1 MSEHDVIVVGAGV
14 AGLRAAG
21 LLVDAGQDVVVLEAR
36 DRIGGRLDAV
46 ATEHGALDL
55 GATWFWFN
63 EQRVISLV
71 RDAGLDA
78 FQQHLDGDTML
89 QHPEA
94 GIRRL
99 DGNQLDGPSGR
110 LRHGMHALAVHLA
123 EHLPS
128 GVVRTGVEVRS
139 ISRVPDGLEVV
150 AGDETLT
157 ARHVVLA
164 VPPAL
169 ATRTIEFADLEPE
182 AAAVAA
188 MTPVWMGATVKVVV
202 QYQAPFW
209 RTDGLAGAGFSYVG
223 PLREIH
229 DMSGPDGQPAA
240 LFGFASPGPDQPT
253 PSVDEVLAQ
262 LVAMFGPNAG
272 APAAVHVADWRAEPH
287 TSPSDVHDLT
297 EYGTYGHAVYQQ
309 PSMGGRLHWA
319 STETSAEAPGHVE
332 GALAAAE
339 RAAHQILE
347 TTTDTRTTGARP

>member
-21 LLVDAGQDVVVLEAR
+21 LLVDAGRDVVVLEAR

-78 FQQHLDGDTML
+78 FPQHLDGDTML

-123 EHLPS
+123 EQLPT
-128 GVVRTGVEVRS
+128 GVVRTSVAVQS
-139 ISRVPDGLEVV
+139 IRRVPDRLEIV

-169 ATRTIEFADLEPE
+169 ATRAIELADLEPE
-182 AAAVAA
+182 ITAVAA

-202 QYQAPFW
+202 QYQTPFW
-209 RTDGLAGAGFSYVG
+209 RADGLAGAGFSYIG

-240 LFGFASPGPDQPT
+240 LFGFASPGPGQPA
-253 PSVDEVLAQ
+253 PSADEVLAQ
-262 LVAMFGPNAG
+262 LVAMFGPTAG
-272 APAAVHVADWRAEPH
+272 EPTAVHVADWPSETH
-287 TSPSDVHDLT
+287 TSPSDVHTLT
-297 EYGTYGHAVYQQ
+297 DYGTYGHAVYQQ

-319 STETSAEAPGHVE
+319 STETSVDTPGHVE

-339 RAAHQILE
+339 RAAHQIL
-347 TTTDTRTTGARP
+347 TSPTATRASGVRP